1 MREKIWSNFIRTK
14 YQALYLCYFNA
25 YIRTFDRVANIIIA
39 IASSGTIGAW
49 LIWKQYPIIWASILG
64 ISQVTNI
71 IKPLLPYLKDKEAL
85 AESYIFYETLHLDY
99 ERLWIEYEADEDE
112 QTATSKYFQL
122 KDKELQVIDK
132 LKSIKVNNYKKI
144 ERLART
150 EWADYLQ
157 SNYNVTIQD

>member
-1 MREKIWSNFIRTK
+1 
-14 YQALYLCYFNA
+14 
-25 YIRTFDRVANIIIA
+25 
-39 IASSGTIGAW
+39 
-49 LIWKQYPIIWASILG
+49 LIWKQYPVIWTSILG

-71 IKPLLPYLKDKEAL
+71 IKPLLPYLRIKEVL

-112 QTATSKYFQL
+112 QTTTSKYFPL

-144 ERLART
+144 ELLART
-150 EWADYLQ
+150 EWADYLK
-157 SNYNVTIQD
+157 SNYNVTVQD

>member
-14 YQALYLCYFNA
+14 YQALYLSHFNA
-25 YIRTFDRVANIIIA
+25 HIRTFDRIANIIIA

-64 ISQVTNI
+64 ISQVINI

-112 QTATSKYFQL
+112 QTATSKYLQL

-144 ERLART
+144 ERLARI
-150 EWADYLQ
+150 EWANYLQ
-157 SNYNVTIQD
+157 SNYNVTVQD